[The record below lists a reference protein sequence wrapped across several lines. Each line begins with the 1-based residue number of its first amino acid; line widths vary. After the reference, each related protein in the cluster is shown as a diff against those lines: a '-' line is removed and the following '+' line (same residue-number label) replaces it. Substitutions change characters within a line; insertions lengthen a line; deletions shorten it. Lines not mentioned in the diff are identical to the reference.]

1 MSLDSIVLDLASAY
15 DKAANLNAELDK
27 EIQTN
32 HKTYTTEYVQAADTA
47 TTDKFKQQITSIYDD
62 AAASFDAAIK
72 AEKQAVASGFA
83 STITADTAAE
93 LDQVGKTKPTMAEM
107 RVYLDKFKDNQLA
120 LRRLTAI
127 AEENGYAIAGP
138 TFEALTTQLA
148 IVENDGKSVLSSI
161 QTAQPVYGKIALNL
175 MTDHVIRLKKL
186 QEAPFTVA

>member
-72 AEKQAVASGFA
+72 AEKQ
-83 STITADTAAE
+83 
-93 LDQVGKTKPTMAEM
+93 
-107 RVYLDKFKDNQLA
+107 
-120 LRRLTAI
+120 
-127 AEENGYAIAGP
+127 
-138 TFEALTTQLA
+138 
-148 IVENDGKSVLSSI
+148 
-161 QTAQPVYGKIALNL
+161 
-175 MTDHVIRLKKL
+175 
-186 QEAPFTVA
+186 